1 MVPLTTLF
9 YPLAAIG
16 ISGLYATWHRARLA
30 RRAPAG
36 GRGDA
41 GNGRGAAADY
51 DTGASR
57 P

>member
-30 RRAPAG
+30 RRCPPNHVLRDRVAFMLWMVAT
-36 GRGDA
+36 R
-41 GNGRGAAADY
+41 Y
-51 DTGASR
+51 
-57 P
+57 